1 MIITIDKYISSN
13 ENKIIEDI
21 TKQIVRYLFSQYLN
35 VSDQPIGFK
44 WANFNEIINDFC
56 QNYFIKS
63 FDGKSFE
70 EIKKVS
76 SIIKSAVNE
85 ECNNIMKQHT
95 IEDLPTKKI
104 YDEVDLLNSIYFDT
118 TVSLL
123 NSFYHQDYFSHFFEY
138 NVSDKSPSI
147 ASYLE
152 NNRDFIKEEAISRLN
167 KLCLNFK
174 IDEIDKKILIKKVHK
189 YYSISL

>member
-44 WANFNEIINDFC
+44 WANFNQIINDFC

-85 ECNNIMKQHT
+85 ECNNIMKQYT

>member
-152 NNRDFIKEEAISRLN
+152 KNRDFIKEEAISRLN

>member
-138 NVSDKSPSI
+138 NLSDKSPSI